1 VLPWD
6 PVAIAKYCSLRPTPG
21 KLYER
26 LGNCPIAGKKE
37 LINDNN
43 DNQNL

>member
-1 VLPWD
+1 
-6 PVAIAKYCSLRPTPG
+6 VAIAKYCSLRPTPG
-21 KLYER
+21 KLDER
-26 LGNCPIAGKKE
+26 FGNRPIAEKKE